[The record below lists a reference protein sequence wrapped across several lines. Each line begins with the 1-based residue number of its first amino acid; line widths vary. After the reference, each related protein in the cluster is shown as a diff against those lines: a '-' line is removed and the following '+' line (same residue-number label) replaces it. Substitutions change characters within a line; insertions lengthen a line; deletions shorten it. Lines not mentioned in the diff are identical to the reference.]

1 MNKVNISNIPNILRT
16 ATDVNT
22 LNETYY
28 QLKTEVESLEQ
39 KKMFLL
45 AHSPSPY
52 SLQPLPSNKPNN
64 NYYRY

>member
-1 MNKVNISNIPNILRT
+1 MNRVDINIPNIVRT
-16 ATDVNT
+16 AIDVNT

-39 KKMFLL
+39 KKMSLL
-45 AHSPSPY
+45 AYSSSPY
-52 SLQPLPSNKPNN
+52 SLQPLPFNKPNY

>member
-1 MNKVNISNIPNILRT
+1 MNKVDINIPNIVRT
-16 ATDVNT
+16 ASDVNT

-39 KKMFLL
+39 KKMSLL
-45 AHSPSPY
+45 AYSSSPY
-52 SLQPLPSNKPNN
+52 SLQPLPFNKPNY

>member
-1 MNKVNISNIPNILRT
+1 MNKVDINIPNIVRT
-16 ATDVNT
+16 AIDVNT

-39 KKMFLL
+39 KKMSLL
-45 AHSPSPY
+45 AYSSSPY
-52 SLQPLPSNKPNN
+52 SLQPLPFNKPNY